1 MTSTQQNI
9 GQSGADGLAALV
21 GGASNFSRKAQEI
34 AGELT
39 KISEKNV
46 GAGVNAAERLRSAK
60 TLQGVTT
67 IQIDLMKDAYE
78 TMSTHSRKIAE
89 ITASTP
95 SELAKSY
102 LDVFSALS
110 AAGSEFA
117 QKATEMTGSMGEK
130 ASSAVQQ
137 MGGQA
142 TNAARQ
148 NAKTTGNGARA

>member
-21 GGASNFSRKAQEI
+21 GGVTNFSRKAQEI
-34 AGELT
+34 VGELT
-39 KISEKNV
+39 KFSEKNV

-60 TLQGVTT
+60 TLQDVTT
-67 IQIDLMKDAYE
+67 IQIDLMRDAYE

-95 SELAKSY
+95 SELTKSY
-102 LDVFSALS
+102 LNVFSALS

-117 QKATEMTGSMGEK
+117 QKVTEMTRSMGEK
-130 ASSAVQQ
+130 GSSAFQQ

-142 TNAARQ
+142 TNAAGQ
-148 NAKTTGNGARA
+148 NAKTKGSSARA

>member
-9 GQSGADGLAALV
+9 GQSSADGLAALV
-21 GGASNFSRKAQEI
+21 GGVTNFSRKTQEI
-34 AGELT
+34 AGELA

-46 GAGVNAAERLRSAK
+46 GACVNAAERLRGAK
-60 TLQGVTT
+60 TLQDVTT

-95 SELAKSY
+95 SEWAKSY
-102 LDVFSALS
+102 GDVFSALS
-110 AAGSEFA
+110 AAGSEFT
-117 QKATEMTGSMGEK
+117 QKATEMTRSMGEK
-130 ASSAVQQ
+130 ASNAVQQ

-142 TNAARQ
+142 MNDAHQKAKASGDVAR
-148 NAKTTGNGARA
+148 G